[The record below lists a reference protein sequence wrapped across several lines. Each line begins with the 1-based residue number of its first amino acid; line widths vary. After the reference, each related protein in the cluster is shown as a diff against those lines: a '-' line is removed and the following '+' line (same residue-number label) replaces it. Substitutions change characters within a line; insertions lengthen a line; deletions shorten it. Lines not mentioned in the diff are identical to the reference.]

1 MASVVTRTRNRHA
14 FLVRAVEGILSQS
27 YANWEHIVVNDGGSA
42 EALEKLLAPFAERYA
57 GRLKLIH
64 LPVRHGMQE
73 AANAA
78 LAEASGEFVAIHDD
92 DDCWHPDF
100 LAEAVNFLVEKG
112 PESPY
117 RGVVTQ
123 TVRVW
128 EDVDETGHIAE
139 VSREPYQP
147 LTEVNLFRAGYEN
160 PFPPIAFLYRRS
172 AHAEIG
178 LFNPAYSYAADL
190 DFNLRFL
197 ARWEIGVIQ
206 RPLAY
211 YHWRRSASEAVYH
224 NTVTAEPDVHGRL
237 LNEWLNASL
246 RSEVGGD
253 PAKLGLAMNLSRY
266 AVGTRVA
273 LDAVLEKNREEL
285 ERLDDLKNHLSSL
298 SDALSGDTSARLA
311 DLKAHLASLS
321 EALSGDAVA
330 RLADLKAHLTSVSQ
344 AADRTEQALAGRGD
358 DIKNHLSSLTDMLG
372 GDAVPRIGAIAEKL
386 EALALSVDAARKDLA
401 ENGAGVAAHLALLE
415 EKSCN
420 TALFQKLDDFK
431 AHLTSLSDTLSGDAI
446 ARLADL
452 RALLADLA
460 ERAGKT
466 DAALAAQDGELRARL
481 EGIAEGVAGGG
492 ECLTELRERLDRFV
506 GLFTSGAL
514 PRLEELRTQ
523 LAGASAN
530 LIAQNV
536 RLASLCEAAP
546 QIARNSEEALSLL
559 TEVRSLAAGI
569 AEEVKRLAQNSVT
582 RADHE
587 ALRSEVGALRT
598 ELAAWREESARREK
612 YWRIG
617 RLRIGWKSG
626 E

>member
-1 MASVVTRTRNRHA
+1 
-14 FLVRAVEGILSQS
+14 
-27 YANWEHIVVNDGGSA
+27 
-42 EALEKLLAPFAERYA
+42 
-57 GRLKLIH
+57 
-64 LPVRHGMQE
+64 
-73 AANAA
+73 
-78 LAEASGEFVAIHDD
+78 
-92 DDCWHPDF
+92 
-100 LAEAVNFLVEKG
+100 
-112 PESPY
+112 
-117 RGVVTQ
+117 
-123 TVRVW
+123 
-128 EDVDETGHIAE
+128 VDELGRIAE

-147 LTEVNLFRAGYEN
+147 LSEVNLFRSGYEN
-160 PFPPIAFLYRRS
+160 PFPPIAFLYRRA

-197 ARWEIGVIQ
+197 ARWEIGVIP

-211 YHWRRSASEAVYH
+211 YHWRRSAGDAAFH
-224 NTVTAEPDVHGRL
+224 NTVTAQSDVHGRL

-246 RSEVGGD
+246 RSEAGGD

-285 ERLDDLKNHLSSL
+285 ERLDDLKSHLSSL
-298 SDALSGDTSARLA
+298 SDALSGETAARLA
-311 DLKAHLASLS
+311 DLKAHLSSLS
-321 EALSGDAVA
+321 WNVEENGRSAQSLSARIGEEFEALRTTLSGEAVT
-330 RLADLKAHLTSVSQ
+330 RLADLKAHLTNVSQ

-372 GDAVPRIGAIAEKL
+372 GDAVPRIGALAEKL

-401 ENGAGVAAHLALLE
+401 ENGAGIAAHLAHLE
-415 EKSCN
+415 EKSGN
-420 TALFQKLDDFK
+420 AALFEKLDDFK
-431 AHLTSLSDTLSGDAI
+431 AHLTSLSDALSGDAI
-446 ARLADL
+446 ARLTDL
-452 RALLADLA
+452 KTLLADLA
-460 ERAGKT
+460 DRAGKT
-466 DAALAAQDGELRARL
+466 EAALAAQGGDLRSSLA
-481 EGIAEGVAGGG
+481 GIAEGVAGGG
-492 ECLTELRERLDRFV
+492 ERLTELRDRLDRFA

-523 LAGASAN
+523 LAGASSN
-530 LIAQNV
+530 LTAQNAH
-536 RLASLCEAAP
+536 LASLCEAVA
-546 QIARNSEEALSLL
+546 QIARNSEETLSLL
-559 TEVRSLAAGI
+559 AEVRSLTAGI
-569 AEEVKRLAQNSVT
+569 AEEEKRLAQNSVT

-598 ELAAWREESARREK
+598 ELAAWREESTRREK